1 VHVSTDTQDG
11 LLNIETV
18 SETADLFLLAGDLTQ
33 RGRADELK
41 PLTDRLRRLSI
52 PVAAVLGNHD
62 FHQGEEQEIRSRLEA
77 AGVAVLEGE
86 SVVLELAGERV
97 GIAGVKGFGGGFAG
111 ACATEFGE
119 DEMKRFIRHTR
130 EIADQFRRSL
140 ESMQAELKI
149 SLTHYAPV
157 QETLSGERLE
167 IYPFLGSY
175 LLGEAIDAARCHLA
189 IHGHAHLG
197 VERGTTPGGVPVRN
211 VARPVIQVPY
221 KVYCISPQGAGDSC

>member
-1 VHVSTDTQDG
+1 VGTDTQDG

-18 SETADLFLLAGDLTQ
+18 SEAADLFLLAGDLTQ

-52 PVAAVLGNHD
+52 PVVAVLGNHD

-77 AGVAVLEGE
+77 VGVSVLEGE
-86 SVVLELAGERV
+86 SWVLELQGQRV

-119 DEMKRFIRHTR
+119 TEMKRFIRHTR
-130 EIADQFRRSL
+130 EITDQFRRSL
-140 ESMQAELKI
+140 ESMRADLKV
-149 SLTHYAPV
+149 SLTHYAPTH
-157 QETLSGERLE
+157 ETLSGERLE

-175 LLGEAIDAARCHLA
+175 LLGEAIDAAGCNLA
-189 IHGHAHLG
+189 VHGHAHLG

-221 KVYCISPQGAGDSC
+221 KVYCISPQGAGESC